1 MRVGR
6 LGAGELVAGA
16 GGLLLLVILFFDW
29 FDGQSGWSSLGWLM
43 VLLLAAVIALA
54 GWVVAA
60 TASGASVAQE
70 MAAGVLLTTAAAV
83 TFLVLL
89 VRVLTHAGTPTV
101 CAWLG
106 LAFTAL
112 IAVGGWLD
120 LDDERTGRAATST

>member
-1 MRVGR
+1 MRLGR
-6 LGAGELVAGA
+6 LRTGELVAGA
-16 GGLLLLVILFFDW
+16 GALLLLVILFFDW
-29 FDGQSGWSSLGWLM
+29 FEGQSGWSSLGWLM

-70 MAAGVLLTTAAAV
+70 MAAGVLLTVAAGV
-83 TFLVLL
+83 VFLVLL

-101 CAWLG
+101 CAWIG

-120 LDDERTGRAATST
+120 IDDERAGDPATT

>member
-6 LGAGELVAGA
+6 LHTGELVAGA
-16 GGLLLLVILFFDW
+16 GALGLLAILFFDW
-29 FDGQSGWSSLGWLM
+29 FEGRSGWSSLGWLM
-43 VLLLAAVIALA
+43 VALLVVVILLA

-70 MAAGVLLTTAAAV
+70 MAGAVLLTAAAAV
-83 TFLVLL
+83 TFVVLL
-89 VRVLTHAGTPTV
+89 IRVLTHAGSPTV

-112 IAVGGWLD
+112 IGAGGWLD
-120 LDDERTGRAATST
+120 LDDDRTGDPATT